1 MAKKRG
7 KRGANSYL
15 NDFHLNVSG
24 EYVYEGELYALEDKP
39 QHAAKKKK
47 FWVLT
52 ALLTAVSVAG
62 GCLPAPGMR
71 NCFYVILPYL
81 GELTCSLL
89 VAWAAVRLGT
99 NWSAVREYVYK
110 RSVPVLPRRAAAAA
124 VFAALGAAA
133 EIVFLAVAAEE
144 RHLPWGAVY
153 LLLKAVGFFA
163 AWEIRRFFLASNWGK
178 VSDDSVC

>member
-1 MAKKRG
+1 MGKKRG

-81 GELTCSLL
+81 G

-99 NWSAVREYVYK
+99 NWSAVREYVYE

-124 VFAALGAAA
+124 VFAALGAVA

-153 LLLKAVGFFA
+153 LLLKAVGVFA
-163 AWEIRRFFLASNWGK
+163 AWEIRRLFLASNWGK
-178 VSDDSVC
+178 VSDDSI

>member
-99 NWSAVREYVYK
+99 NWSAVREYRYELSLIHISEPT
-110 RSVPVLPRRAAAAA
+110 RPS
-124 VFAALGAAA
+124 
-133 EIVFLAVAAEE
+133 
-144 RHLPWGAVY
+144 
-153 LLLKAVGFFA
+153 
-163 AWEIRRFFLASNWGK
+163 
-178 VSDDSVC
+178 

>member
-62 GCLPAPGMR
+62 GCLPAPGMS

-89 VAWAAVRLGT
+89 VAWVAVRLGT
-99 NWSAVREYVYK
+99 NCSAVREYVYE

-124 VFAALGAAA
+124 VFAALGAVA

-153 LLLKAVGFFA
+153 LLLKAVGVFA
-163 AWEIRRFFLASNWGK
+163 AGEIRRLFLASNWGK
-178 VSDDSVC
+178 VSHDSV

>member
-62 GCLPAPGMR
+62 GCLPAPGMS

-99 NWSAVREYVYK
+99 NWSAVREYVYE

-124 VFAALGAAA
+124 VFAALGAVA

-153 LLLKAVGFFA
+153 LLLKAVVVFA
-163 AWEIRRFFLASNWGK
+163 AWEIRRLFLASNWGK
-178 VSDDSVC
+178 VSDDSV

>member
-62 GCLPAPGMR
+62 GCLPAPGMS

-99 NWSAVREYVYK
+99 NWSAVREYVYE
-110 RSVPVLPRRAAAAA
+110 RSVPVLPRRESLPRSAPPPRL
-124 VFAALGAAA
+124 FSWPWPQRKDTSHGARS
-133 EIVFLAVAAEE
+133 I
-144 RHLPWGAVY
+144 
-153 LLLKAVGFFA
+153 
-163 AWEIRRFFLASNWGK
+163 
-178 VSDDSVC
+178 CC

>member
-1 MAKKRG
+1 M
-7 KRGANSYL
+7 
-15 NDFHLNVSG
+15 
-24 EYVYEGELYALEDKP
+24 
-39 QHAAKKKK
+39 
-47 FWVLT
+47 LT
-52 ALLTAVSVAG
+52 ALLTAVSIAG
-62 GCLPAPGMR
+62 GCLPAPGMSH
-71 NCFYVILPYL
+71 CFYVILPYL

-99 NWSAVREYVYK
+99 NWSAVREYVYE

-124 VFAALGAAA
+124 IFAALGAAA

-144 RHLPWGAVY
+144 RHLLWGAVY